1 MKYLEELN
9 PGDLFVWNNSKFILT
24 TDFKQKKKDK
34 SQKMAINII
43 NGFIQWIVEDA
54 IVEDLDLYYRDKD
67 ANIVA
72 LKERKNEYTEK
83 NNNFP

>member
-9 PGDLFVWNNSKFILT
+9 AGDLFLWNNDKFILT
-24 TDFKQKKKDK
+24 TDFKQSKEDK
-34 SQKMAINII
+34 SKKMAINIQ
-43 NGFIQWIVEDA
+43 NGSVQWIIEDA
-54 IVEDLDLYYRDKD
+54 IIEDLDLYYRDKD

>member
-9 PGDLFVWNNSKFILT
+9 SGDLFLWNNDKFILT
-24 TDFKQKKKDK
+24 TDFKKSKEDK
-34 SQKMAINII
+34 SKKMAINIH
-43 NGFIQWIVEDA
+43 NGFIQWIIEDA

-83 NNNFP
+83 NSHFS